1 MGLAKRCFDA
11 QAEGAPTAKMAK
23 VVSANQLDAL
33 RSMTSVVADTGD
45 FEKIKQFRPEDATT
59 NPTLLLAAAQM
70 PEYAYLLRG
79 AIEYGRGA
87 GLAGDDLVMEVCD
100 KLAVSV
106 GCEILKV
113 VPGYVSTEVDANL
126 SFDTAGS
133 VAKAKKLVGMYE
145 QAGVSRDRI
154 LIKLGS
160 TWESIEACRQLQRE
174 GIKCNMTLL
183 FSFAQAVACA
193 EADATLISP
202 FVGRILDWYKKN
214 TENKYTCEDD
224 PGVLSVRQIY
234 RYYKKFG
241 YKTIV
246 MGASFRNTGE
256 ILGLA
261 GCDKLTIAPKLL
273 EELQQTDAAAGI
285 ERRLN
290 PEACKWDASIQK
302 IEMNEKIFRWM
313 MNEDPMATEKLSEGI
328 RNFGKDLEKL
338 KEYVRA
344 RID

>member
-1 MGLAKRCFDA
+1 MG
-11 QAEGAPTAKMAK
+11 
-23 VVSANQLDAL
+23 
-33 RSMTSVVADTGD
+33 TSVVADTGD
-45 FEKIKQFRPEDATT
+45 FEKIQQFRPEDATT
-59 NPTLLLAAAQM
+59 NPTLILAAAQM
-70 PEYAYLLRG
+70 PEYQYLLKG
-79 AIEYGRGA
+79 AVEYGKKA

-100 KLAVSV
+100 KLAVSI

-133 VAKAKKLVGMYE
+133 VAKAKKLISMYE
-145 QAGVSRDRI
+145 QEGVSKDRI
-154 LIKLGS
+154 LIKMGS
-160 TWESIEACRQLQRE
+160 TWESIEACRQLQKE
-174 GIKCNMTLL
+174 GIRCNMTLL

-214 TENKYTCEDD
+214 TDLKYTSEDD
-224 PGVLSVRQIY
+224 PGVLSVRKIY

-241 YKTIV
+241 HNTIV
-246 MGASFRNTGE
+246 MGASFRNVGE

-273 EELQQTDAAAGI
+273 EELQQTEAVAGV
-285 ERRLN
+285 ERRLE
-290 PEACKWDASIQK
+290 PSACRGDASIQK

-313 MNEDPMATEKLSEGI
+313 LNEDPMATEKLSEGI

-338 KEYVRA
+338 KEFVRN